1 MIDKRL
7 KKRSYYSEIGFQND
21 NGGSS
26 NNADTGPESCARRVL

>member
-26 NNADTGPESCARRVL
+26 NNADTGPESCA